1 MDKVEIFE
9 RVKAIAIDEFPRHID
24 ALKGMT
30 EESLIVEDG
39 LGLDSLDRVEFTMK
53 VEDVFGVDF
62 DQDEIDKVEEVGDV
76 AGYVALIEK
85 HLNEKG

>member
-1 MDKVEIFE
+1 MTKEEIFD
-9 RVKAIAIDEFPRHID
+9 RLKAIAIEEFPAHND
-24 ALKGMT
+24 ALEKMT

-53 VEDVFGVDF
+53 VEDVFGIDF
-62 DQDEIDKVEEVGDV
+62 DQDEIDKVEEIGDV

-85 HLNEKG
+85 HLAEK